1 MRGRKFPKGTYSR
14 TLIDCT
20 VYTLHETNYLCVS
33 VSSAAVGGQGV
44 RTQYVIAPS
53 QPRTSAES
61 LSFIFPQGGVNVVL
75 LKHQIQA
82 QHHLNFNLS
91 CTILGKD

>member
-1 MRGRKFPKGTYSR
+1 MQKGTYSR

-61 LSFIFPQGGVNVVL
+61 LSFIFPQGGVNVAL

>member
-1 MRGRKFPKGTYSR
+1 MRGRKFPNIKRYVQSHTDRLYSVHIAR
-14 TLIDCT
+14 DKLF
-20 VYTLHETNYLCVS
+20 VRQRV
-33 VSSAAVGGQGV
+33 VGGGV

-61 LSFIFPQGGVNVVL
+61 FSFIFPQGAFNMAL

-82 QHHLNFNLS
+82 QQHLNSNLS